1 MRFIPA
7 VTVLAASLFFATS
20 ASAQQAYW
28 VDSSGEGR
36 GEAQLEAAK
45 EYCVHE
51 ASQVYRDYISEQER
65 TYGQARNA
73 LVVIARAAFAD
84 KLQEKAFYGC
94 MRQDGWTFVNR

>member
-1 MRFIPA
+1 MRFIPI
-7 VTVLAASLFFATS
+7 VTLFVASLFFATG

-28 VDSSGEGR
+28 VDASGEGR
-36 GEAQLEAAK
+36 GEGQLQAAK
-45 EYCVHE
+45 EYCLIE

-84 KLQEKAFYGC
+84 KLQEKAFYAC
-94 MRQDGWTFVNR
+94 MRQDGWAFVNN